1 MKVIGWTGWDDPRYP
16 DDYGDD
22 LLLEE
27 RKKVVVEELLLLLH
41 VLPGPLTPSIPSH
54 PIPATGGDSFYADS
68 RALPACEP
76 PRYAR

>member
-22 LLLEE
+22 PLLEE

-41 VLPGPLTPSIPSH
+41 VLPGPLTPSIPS
-54 PIPATGGDSFYADS
+54 PPQAGIPFMLTPGLCPHVNPPAMLGS
-68 RALPACEP
+68 R
-76 PRYAR
+76 